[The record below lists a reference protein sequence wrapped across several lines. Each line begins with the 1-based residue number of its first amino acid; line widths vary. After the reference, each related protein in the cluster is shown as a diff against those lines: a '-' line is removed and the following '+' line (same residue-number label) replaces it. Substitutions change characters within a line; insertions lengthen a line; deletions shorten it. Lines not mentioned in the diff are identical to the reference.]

1 MIAPRNFGV
10 GFDAR
15 ARTRQ
20 SKFQMDA
27 LTLDDDSHPLKSQS
41 AFGQVEED
49 TSVFWTELGVVKHS
63 TAPSRT
69 RSALSFPQLVGDAWD
84 RKHKRLS
91 RGFGRITNE

>member
-1 MIAPRNFGV
+1 MVAPRNLGV
-10 GFDAR
+10 GFDVR

-27 LTLDDDSHPLKSQS
+27 LTLDDDSLPLKSQS

-69 RSALSFPQLVGDAWD
+69 RSALSFRNSSAMLGTENT
-84 RKHKRLS
+84 
-91 RGFGRITNE
+91 RGLQRVWTDYQ